1 MAEKKLRKRSGF
13 EIYSYFKDSTLTQ
26 QLNSVQGSKL
36 GMWVQFINRRY
47 TKGMPF
53 QSKMVYKAIPIKCFV
68 SYRPPSREGG
78 SVGWAKKKNEHM
90 IAYEISC
97 LVCKR

>member
-13 EIYSYFKDSTLTQ
+13 EIYSYFKDSKLTQ
-26 QLNSVQGSKL
+26 LLKSVQGSKL
-36 GMWVQFINRRY
+36 GMWVFINRRY

-68 SYRPPSREGG
+68 SYCPPSREGG
-78 SVGWAKKKNEHM
+78 SVGWAKKKE
-90 IAYEISC
+90 
-97 LVCKR
+97 